1 MHLCV
6 KIMIGWGFMILNH
19 GFVIICHEI
28 MFFTCLVKKPYTAHT
43 SHQLMFLSK
52 TFLFFFSD
60 VWFIWLNHG
69 FVISL
74 SLNHDF
80 QTIFPSPNFI
90 YIPDWWEVMLS
101 DVKLPSG
108 QLHGSISFVTTGLL
122 LIFLTRLIIYVN
134 VSLYLFLSIY
144 LSIYLS
150 ILLSISAYFW
160 I

>member
-1 MHLCV
+1 MPTLPISSCFYLKHPFFFFSDGSF
-6 KIMIGWGFMILNH
+6 IWSNH
-19 GFVIICHEI
+19 GFVI
-28 MFFTCLVKKPYTAHT
+28 
-43 SHQLMFLSK
+43 
-52 TFLFFFSD
+52 
-60 VWFIWLNHG
+60 N
-69 FVISL
+69 L

-80 QTIFPSPNFI
+80 QTIFPSPNFR

-108 QLHGSISFVTTGLL
+108 QLHGSISFVMAGLL

-150 ILLSISAYFW
+150 ILLSISAYCSLLFLLLLLLLPRFNLNQ